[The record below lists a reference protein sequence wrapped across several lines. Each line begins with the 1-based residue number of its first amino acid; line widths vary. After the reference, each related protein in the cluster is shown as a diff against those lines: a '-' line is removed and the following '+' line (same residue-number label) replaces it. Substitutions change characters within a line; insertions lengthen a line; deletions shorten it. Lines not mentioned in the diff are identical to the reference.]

1 MAAVES
7 DGIDGLGDGRTFKSE
22 VLGNGRSATGGR
34 LGAAGFTECSEAVE
48 VDGLGDLVEEEDA
61 KAAVK

>member
-1 MAAVES
+1 MAGVES
-7 DGIDGLGDGRTFKSE
+7 DGIDGLGDGRAFKAE
-22 VLGNGRSATGGR
+22 VLGNGRSPTGGR
-34 LGAAGFTECSEAVE
+34 LGAAGFTQCAEAVE

>member
-7 DGIDGLGDGRTFKSE
+7 DGIDRLGDRRAFKAK
-22 VLGNGRSATGGR
+22 VLGNGRSTTGRR
-34 LGAAGFTECSEAVE
+34 LGTAGFTECAEAVE